1 MTAPAK
7 VLRCSFCGRPDQ
19 DVDDL
24 VAGPDAYICGDC
36 VDLARGIVQ
45 RARRK
50 RAEIAARI
58 TADVDAQAMALEA
71 P

>member
-36 VDLARGIVQ
+36 VSVSFDTVKA
-45 RARRK
+45 ARK
-50 RAEIAARI
+50 RRAIVAARI
-58 TADVDAQAMALEA
+58 RAEVDAKVPQS
-71 P
+71 

>member
-1 MTAPAK
+1 MADAVK

-36 VDLARGIVQ
+36 VSVSFDIVKAARNRRAIV
-45 RARRK
+45 
-50 RAEIAARI
+50 AARI
-58 TADVDAQAMALEA
+58 RAEVEISA
-71 P
+71 PTSP